1 MVDQVSARSVWP
13 FSWLRAIYD
22 WVLGFA
28 ERPEGERALF
38 FIAFAEASF
47 FPVPPDMLLIPLALG
62 APGKAL
68 RFAAVCTVGSL
79 LGAMLGYLLGL
90 QFYEVLGRRII
101 EFYGVQDG
109 YQQAR
114 TLYQNWDAIAVAVAG
129 FTPIPY
135 KVFTI
140 AAGVFHINFLT
151 FLLASLLS
159 RGARFFLVGGL
170 ILWFGPE
177 IKRFMD
183 RYFNLL
189 TVVFVVLLIGGFL
202 VLKYAI

>member
-1 MVDQVSARSVWP
+1 MVDQISAHPVWP

-38 FIAFAEASF
+38 LIAFAEASF
-47 FPVPPDMLLIPLALG
+47 FPIPPDMLLIPLAVG

-68 RFAAVCTVGSL
+68 RFAAVCTVGSV

-101 EFYGVQDG
+101 EFYGAQDG
-109 YQQAR
+109 YQQTR
-114 TLYQNWDAIAVAVAG
+114 ELYQNWDAIAVAVAG

-189 TVVFVVLLIGGFL
+189 TVVFGVLMIGGFL
-202 VLKYAI
+202 ILKYAL

>member
-1 MVDQVSARSVWP
+1 MVDQISAHPVWP

-28 ERPEGERALF
+28 ERPEGDRALF
-38 FIAFAEASF
+38 LIAFAEASF
-47 FPVPPDMLLIPLALG
+47 FPIPPDMLLIPLAVG

-68 RFAAVCTVGSL
+68 RFAAVCTVGSV

-101 EFYGVQDG
+101 EFYGAQDG
-109 YQQAR
+109 YQQTR
-114 TLYQNWDAIAVAVAG
+114 ELYQNWDAIAVAVAG

-189 TVVFVVLLIGGFL
+189 TVVFGVLMIGGFL
-202 VLKYAI
+202 ILKYAL

>member
-1 MVDQVSARSVWP
+1 MVDQISAHPVWP

-38 FIAFAEASF
+38 LIAFAEASF
-47 FPVPPDMLLIPLALG
+47 FPIPPDMLLIPLAVG

-68 RFAAVCTVGSL
+68 RFAAVCTVGSV

-101 EFYGVQDG
+101 EFYGAQDG
-109 YQQAR
+109 YQQTR
-114 TLYQNWDAIAVAVAG
+114 ELYQNWDAIAVAVAG

-159 RGARFFLVGGL
+159 RGTRFFLVGGL

-189 TVVFVVLLIGGFL
+189 TVVFGVLLIAGFL
-202 VLKYAI
+202 ILKYAL

>member
-1 MVDQVSARSVWP
+1 MVDQISAHPVWP

-38 FIAFAEASF
+38 LIAFAEASF
-47 FPVPPDMLLIPLALG
+47 FPIPPDMLLIPLAVG

-68 RFAAVCTVGSL
+68 RFASVCTVGSV

-101 EFYGVQDG
+101 EFYGAQDG
-109 YQQAR
+109 YQQTR
-114 TLYQNWDAIAVAVAG
+114 ELYQNWDAIVVAVAG

-189 TVVFVVLLIGGFL
+189 TVVFGVLMIGGFL
-202 VLKYAI
+202 ILKYAL

>member
-1 MVDQVSARSVWP
+1 MVDQISAHPVWP
-13 FSWLRAIYD
+13 FSWLRAVYD

-47 FPVPPDMLLIPLALG
+47 FPVPPDMLLIPLAVG

-68 RFAAVCTVGSL
+68 RFAAVCTAGSL

-101 EFYGVQDG
+101 EFYGAQDG
-109 YQQAR
+109 YQQTRA
-114 TLYQNWDAIAVAVAG
+114 LYQNWDAIAVAVAG

-189 TVVFVVLLIGGFL
+189 TVVFGVLLIGGFL
-202 VLKYAI
+202 ILKYAG

>member
-1 MVDQVSARSVWP
+1 MVDQISAHPVWP

-38 FIAFAEASF
+38 LIAFAEASF
-47 FPVPPDMLLIPLALG
+47 FPIPPDMLLIPLAVG
-62 APGKAL
+62 SPGKAL
-68 RFAAVCTVGSL
+68 RFAAVCTVGSV

-101 EFYGVQDG
+101 EFYGAQDG
-109 YQQAR
+109 YQQTR
-114 TLYQNWDAIAVAVAG
+114 ELYQNWDAIAVAVAG

-189 TVVFVVLLIGGFL
+189 TVVFGVLMIGGFL
-202 VLKYAI
+202 ILKYAL

>member
-1 MVDQVSARSVWP
+1 M
-13 FSWLRAIYD
+13 
-22 WVLGFA
+22 
-28 ERPEGERALF
+28 
-38 FIAFAEASF
+38 
-47 FPVPPDMLLIPLALG
+47 
-62 APGKAL
+62 
-68 RFAAVCTVGSL
+68 
-79 LGAMLGYLLGL
+79 
-90 QFYEVLGRRII
+90 
-101 EFYGVQDG
+101 
-109 YQQAR
+109 
-114 TLYQNWDAIAVAVAG
+114 AG

-189 TVVFVVLLIGGFL
+189 TVVFVVLLVGGFL

>member
-1 MVDQVSARSVWP
+1 MVDQISAHPVWP

-38 FIAFAEASF
+38 LIAFAEASF
-47 FPVPPDMLLIPLALG
+47 FPIPPDLLLIPLAVG

-68 RFAAVCTVGSL
+68 RFAAVCTVGSV

-101 EFYGVQDG
+101 EFYGAQGG
-109 YQQAR
+109 YQQTR
-114 TLYQNWDAIAVAVAG
+114 ELYQNWDAIAVAVAG

-189 TVVFVVLLIGGFL
+189 TVVFGVLLIAGFL
-202 VLKYAI
+202 ILKYAL

>member
-1 MVDQVSARSVWP
+1 MVDQISAHPVWP

-38 FIAFAEASF
+38 LIAFAEASF
-47 FPVPPDMLLIPLALG
+47 FPIPPDMLLIPLAVG

-68 RFAAVCTVGSL
+68 RFAAVCTVGSV

-101 EFYGVQDG
+101 EFYGAQDG
-109 YQQAR
+109 YQQTR
-114 TLYQNWDAIAVAVAG
+114 ELYQNWDAIAVAVAG

-159 RGARFFLVGGL
+159 RGTRFFLVGGL

-189 TVVFVVLLIGGFL
+189 TVVFGVLMIGGFL
-202 VLKYAI
+202 ILKYAL

>member
-109 YQQAR
+109 YHQAR
-114 TLYQNWDAIAVAVAG
+114 ALYQNWDAIAVAVAG

>member
-1 MVDQVSARSVWP
+1 MVDQISAHPVWP

-38 FIAFAEASF
+38 LIAFAEASF
-47 FPVPPDMLLIPLALG
+47 FPIPPDLLLIPLAVG

-68 RFAAVCTVGSL
+68 RFAAVCTVGSV

-101 EFYGVQDG
+101 EFYGAQDG
-109 YQQAR
+109 YQQTR
-114 TLYQNWDAIAVAVAG
+114 ELYQNWDAIAVAVAG

-189 TVVFVVLLIGGFL
+189 TVVFGVLLIAGFL
-202 VLKYAI
+202 ILKYAL